1 MKRGADP
8 ADDAEDGPTPAA
20 STPEEEACPTPVEG
34 VGVGVGVDLGDAASK
49 LRSFSC
55 ILRMTAVGVNETETE
70 LLERERVTDGE
81 KDRLREE

>member
-8 ADDAEDGPTPAA
+8 ADDADDGPTPAA
-20 STPEEEACPTPVEG
+20 STPEEEACPAPEESVG
-34 VGVGVGVDLGDAASK
+34 AGVGVGVDLGDAASK

-70 LLERERVTDGE
+70 LLERE
-81 KDRLREE
+81 KDRMREI